1 MRVLI
6 ASATGVA
13 AGLWLLIGAL
23 FPARRPLGL
32 ALTRLQQPLQPARN
46 PTRTSGRGAGLVVV
60 AVVERTITRTT
71 RLRPALEITGRTP
84 ERFATQLTV
93 ATLAGAVAGPLVG
106 VAVAGVTA
114 TGWWSFPAILA
125 PTGAAFSAAMT
136 VGVLRADGRRA
147 RRDLRHA
154 LGSWLDVVVLL
165 IASGIGPESAM
176 TDAAR
181 SGSGPAFGQLHRIV
195 AEASFGASLW
205 DAFDRG
211 GERLGVVELREL
223 AAVAQLAG
231 QSGASIRESLMTKA
245 RSLRGHLL
253 AEQEATAATRARMMF
268 GPIVV
273 IAFAFL
279 TYLVYPLLTNLRLP
293 S

>member
-13 AGLWLLIGAL
+13 AGVWLLIGAL

-32 ALTRLQQPLQPARN
+32 ALTRLQQPLQPARS
-46 PTRTSGRGAGLVVV
+46 RTSGRGAGLV
-60 AVVERTITRTT
+60 AVVERAITRTA

-84 ERFATQLTV
+84 QRFATQLTV
-93 ATLAGAVAGPLVG
+93 ATLTGAMAGPLVG
-106 VAVAGVTA
+106 IAVSGVTA
-114 TGWWSFPAILA
+114 TRWWSFPAILA
-125 PTGAAFSAAMT
+125 PTGAALGAAVT
-136 VGVLRADGRRA
+136 VAVLRADARRA

-181 SGSGPAFGQLHRIV
+181 AGSGPAFAQLHRIV

-253 AEQEATAATRARMMF
+253 AEQEAAAAARARMMF